1 MKGSQ
6 SERDKGTRCV
16 YETEIV
22 SNVKLEVAYL
32 WKSVTSAG
40 GLYDEDKLPCNHQTP
55 QETHRQSESKR
66 RILIKRY
73 IERCNG
79 SEKMTISM

>member
-32 WKSVTSAG
+32 WKSVALAG
-40 GLYDEDKLPCNHQTP
+40 GLIMTKIGCHATP
-55 QETHRQSESKR
+55 DPRKTNQ
-66 RILIKRY
+66 Y
-73 IERCNG
+73 A
-79 SEKMTISM
+79 